1 MSSELND
8 YKNTLNGHVGYDFCL
23 QLIDQFTL
31 ASGIVDKTIKIW
43 DLRNYHCTKQPLIN
57 IKEVFINWNIILNDQ
72 LFSTHDNTLIGF
84 SLKSIFSTNFNLFLL
99 SENNLI
105 IFNTVSNRWCF
116 KYALPGDS
124 NWPTLSDFVDMESKI
139 EGRVYMRGDDD
150 YKPHTW
156 NKRTLVPKP
165 AVIIQP
171 STNNDIIEALKF
183 AKKFNLRL
191 SVQSTGHHQDNRNI
205 LDNSVHIDM
214 SSMNQKSIDL
224 EQKTVTLGPGNNFTQ
239 IYKFVEE
246 QSNKSL
252 VVVSGADPGVG
263 IYGWTVGGGHGPL
276 SRLFGLGVDNLLSID
291 LILANYSLVTLSES
305 QKSDIFR
312 AIRGSGGSTYGI
324 AVSLTIKLHP
334 SPGKMSV
341 FVGNYDLSSTTADL
355 VSDWITIL
363 EALRE
368 DYLQLAALMKEPN
381 VGCIPSAD
389 FQITCNPSYD
399 AFDSYFE
406 YFKTAQSERGGSA
419 YLASTALNSQNIK
432 EALREILEFIDSTP
446 FTGCSGN
453 AVLGGFS
460 STLDPSGE
468 KTSISREFRNG
479 LMGISCYSMME
490 ESTPVNEKRYQVE
503 LMDTFSENVLKK
515 YSNWVYWNEPQHN
528 FPQNDWKE
536 RYWGGMDN
544 YNKLLEAKVKLDPE
558 NLFTCYHCVGYERQ
572 FNEMPSVC
580 PQDGCTCSNTP
591 NGVCAVVDDI
601 RCWYN
606 ATSFSD
612 QCESAGTDSNSNFF
626 NYILQYILE

>member
-1 MSSELND
+1 M
-8 YKNTLNGHVGYDFCL
+8 
-23 QLIDQFTL
+23 
-31 ASGIVDKTIKIW
+31 
-43 DLRNYHCTKQPLIN
+43 
-57 IKEVFINWNIILNDQ
+57 
-72 LFSTHDNTLIGF
+72 
-84 SLKSIFSTNFNLFLL
+84 NLFLT
-99 SENNLI
+99 LI
-105 IFNTVSNRWCF
+105 IFSSASNHWCF

-124 NWPTLSDFVDMESKI
+124 NWPRLSDFVDMD
-139 EGRVYMRGDDD
+139 GRVYMRGDDD
-150 YKPHTW
+150 YKPRTW
-156 NKRTLVPKP
+156 NKRTLIPKP

-171 STNNDIIEALKF
+171 TTNNDIIEALKF

-191 SVQSTGHHQDNRNI
+191 SVQSTGHHFDNRNI

-214 SSMNQKSIDL
+214 SSMNQKSINL

-291 LILANYSLVTLSES
+291 LILANYSLVTLSEN
-305 QKSDIFR
+305 QHPEIFR
-312 AIRGSGGSTYGI
+312 VIRGSGGSTYGI

-355 VSDWITIL
+355 VSDWIVNAPNYAFTYFIPDNFGTFKAGLFAAGCFNEKDQCEIL
-363 EALRE
+363 FEKL
-368 DYLQLAALMKEPN
+368 KI
-381 VGCIPSAD
+381 GCISSPD
-389 FQITCNPSYD
+389 FQITCNPGYD
-399 AFDSYFE
+399 AFANYFD
-406 YFKTAQSERGGSA
+406 YFRSAESEREGSA
-419 YLASTALNSQNIK
+419 YLSSTALSSQNIK
-432 EALREILEFIDSTP
+432 EGLREILDFVDSTP
-446 FTGCSGN
+446 YTGCSGN

-460 STLDPSGE
+460 STLDPN
-468 KTSISREFRNG
+468 K
-479 LMGISCYSMME
+479 
-490 ESTPVNEKRYQVE
+490 STPVNEKKYLVG
-503 LMDTFSENVLKK
+503 LMDNFAENILKK
-515 YSNWVYWNEPQHN
+515 YSNWVYWNEPEHN

-544 YNKLLEAKVKLDPE
+544 YNKLLDIKVKLDPE

-580 PQDGCTCSNTP
+580 PQDGCTCSNTS

-601 RCWYN
+601 RSCVSAPVVYN
-606 ATSFSD
+606 KNGSVRKPLGRKKGSTNKSKK
-612 QCESAGTDSNSNFF
+612 
-626 NYILQYILE
+626 